1 MSRSDLIILIY
12 FSSSLDPGAAVGPL
26 LAGWLAGDSDW
37 GTVFS
42 MLMLADV
49 LALVLLS
56 RMVRHELKRY
66 LKRRI
71 SNGSHL

>member
-1 MSRSDLIILIY
+1 M
-12 FSSSLDPGAAVGPL
+12 GPL

>member
-1 MSRSDLIILIY
+1 M
-12 FSSSLDPGAAVGPL
+12 GPL

-37 GTVFS
+37 GAVFS

-56 RMVRHELKRY
+56 RMVRYELKRY